1 MKEFNS
7 IVDYIKD
14 QADRYD
20 ANNLQF
26 EQDILF
32 KIRKETDRYM
42 DMIVNTVVVDIT
54 SVLIMQ
60 KLMISIQIIM
70 DKYVLQCKKI
80 LLDTFSK
87 YSDTAYKYTDDL
99 IELGTTIEQKF
110 NSDIKEQKSNKEY
123 DEDTLDFIQNHSFE
137 LLKGHSQTKIEQ
149 IRSKLGDLFL
159 KGKANK
165 ATVRAEIQ
173 RILGVNKSKAEEIAQ
188 TELSM
193 AYNHGVL
200 KRLKDYENLTGKKPK
215 KYWHGFKYSASTCEY
230 CRPRIGSVYDIDD
243 DTESLPAHP
252 RCRCI
257 WLPILDGWD
266 SPVNTSLISRANML
280 NTGYNKEM
288 MYQRI
293 NTRLGINYASYMNE
307 DAMSDYLSGERTPKI
322 EKELNIARD
331 RYISDMI
338 DSFDI
343 AKDLSRS
350 HMSNEFNTQM
360 NFWKKYV
367 AGAMADNNIALL
379 DNCYEAIKGVVV
391 LPWNAEQLDKWNR
404 LLNIIEKF

>member
-32 KIRKETDRYM
+32 KIRKETDKYM

-60 KLMISIQIIM
+60 KLMISIQTIM
-70 DKYVLQCKKI
+70 NKYVLQCKKI

-87 YSDTAYKYTDDL
+87 YSDIAYKYTDDL

-360 NFWKKYV
+360 SFWKKYI

-404 LLNIIEKF
+404 LLDIIEKF

>member
-42 DMIVNTVVVDIT
+42 NMIVNTVVVDIT

-60 KLMISIQIIM
+60 KLMISIQTIM

>member
-32 KIRKETDRYM
+32 KIRKETDKYM
-42 DMIVNTVVVDIT
+42 NMIVNTVVVDIT

-60 KLMISIQIIM
+60 KLMISIQTIM

-80 LLDTFSK
+80 LLDTFNK
-87 YSDTAYKYTDDL
+87 YSDIAYKYTDDL

-200 KRLKDYENLTGKKPK
+200 KRLKDYENLPGKKPK

-360 NFWKKYV
+360 NFWKKYI

>member
-42 DMIVNTVVVDIT
+42 DMIVNAVVVDIT

-230 CRPRIGSVYDIDD
+230 CRHRIGSVYDIDD

-360 NFWKKYV
+360 SFWKKYI

-404 LLNIIEKF
+404 LLDIIEKF

>member
-32 KIRKETDRYM
+32 KIRKETDKYM
-42 DMIVNTVVVDIT
+42 NMIVNTVVVDIT

-60 KLMISIQIIM
+60 KLMISIQTIM

-87 YSDTAYKYTDDL
+87 YSDIAYKYTDDL

>member
-60 KLMISIQIIM
+60 KLMISIQTIM

-307 DAMSDYLSGERTPKI
+307 DAMLDYLSGERTPKI

-360 NFWKKYV
+360 NFWKKYI

>member
-32 KIRKETDRYM
+32 KIRKETDKYM

-60 KLMISIQIIM
+60 KLMISIQTIM

>member
-20 ANNLQF
+20 VNNLQF

-60 KLMISIQIIM
+60 KLMISIQTIM

-360 NFWKKYV
+360 NFWKKYI

>member
-60 KLMISIQIIM
+60 KLMISIQMIM

-243 DTESLPAHP
+243 NTESLPAHP

-360 NFWKKYV
+360 NFWKKYI

-404 LLNIIEKF
+404 LLDIIEKF

>member
-60 KLMISIQIIM
+60 KLMISIQMIM

-193 AYNHGVL
+193 AYNHGVI

-243 DTESLPAHP
+243 NTESLPAHP

-360 NFWKKYV
+360 NFWKKYI

-404 LLNIIEKF
+404 LLDIIEKF

>member
-60 KLMISIQIIM
+60 KLMISIQTIM

-193 AYNHGVL
+193 AYNHGVI

-360 NFWKKYV
+360 NFWKKYI

>member
-42 DMIVNTVVVDIT
+42 NMIVNTVVVDIT

-60 KLMISIQIIM
+60 KLMISIQTIM

-87 YSDTAYKYTDDL
+87 YSDIAYKYTDDL

-110 NSDIKEQKSNKEY
+110 NGDIKEQKSNKEY

-159 KGKANK
+159 KVQIK
-165 ATVRAEIQ
+165 
-173 RILGVNKSKAEEIAQ
+173 
-188 TELSM
+188 
-193 AYNHGVL
+193 
-200 KRLKDYENLTGKKPK
+200 
-215 KYWHGFKYSASTCEY
+215 
-230 CRPRIGSVYDIDD
+230 
-243 DTESLPAHP
+243 
-252 RCRCI
+252 
-257 WLPILDGWD
+257 
-266 SPVNTSLISRANML
+266 
-280 NTGYNKEM
+280 
-288 MYQRI
+288 
-293 NTRLGINYASYMNE
+293 TRS
-307 DAMSDYLSGERTPKI
+307 
-322 EKELNIARD
+322 
-331 RYISDMI
+331 
-338 DSFDI
+338 
-343 AKDLSRS
+343 
-350 HMSNEFNTQM
+350 
-360 NFWKKYV
+360 
-367 AGAMADNNIALL
+367 
-379 DNCYEAIKGVVV
+379 
-391 LPWNAEQLDKWNR
+391 
-404 LLNIIEKF
+404 

>member
-42 DMIVNTVVVDIT
+42 NMIVNTVVVDIT

-60 KLMISIQIIM
+60 KLMISIQTIM

-123 DEDTLDFIQNHSFE
+123 DEDTLDFIQHHSFE

-331 RYISDMI
+331 KYISDMI

-360 NFWKKYV
+360 NFWKKYI

>member
-42 DMIVNTVVVDIT
+42 DMIVNAVVVDIT

-360 NFWKKYV
+360 SFWKKYI

-404 LLNIIEKF
+404 LLDIIEKF